1 LSLSARIA
9 IVLEVGLRERKKER
23 TRDRLV
29 AEALRLFSEQGY
41 EGTSIEEIAAA
52 ADVSPRTFFRYF
64 PTKADVVFADLPARL
79 EAIRAGLASDRFVHD
94 AVRDVVERSLEYLG
108 DPELLTTRNR
118 LVLETPPLRARL
130 LEFFAEVETMVMAAY
145 ARDRRDT
152 LSARLAAA
160 ITIGAAR
167 SALLTWT
174 AEGGDLQAIVRR
186 SFAATAPGVRGALRA
201 G

>member
-1 LSLSARIA
+1 MTAM
-9 IVLEVGLRERKKER
+9 VPWMGLRERKKER
-23 TRDRLV
+23 TRDLLV
-29 AEALRLFSEQGY
+29 AQALRLFSEQGY
-41 EGTSIEEIAAA
+41 EATRVEEIAAA

-79 EAIRAGLASDRFVHD
+79 EAVRAGLATDRFAHD

-108 DPELLTTRNR
+108 DPELLAMRNR
-118 LVLETPPLRARL
+118 LVLETTPLRARL

-145 ARDRRDT
+145 ARDRQDT

-160 ITIGAAR
+160 ITVGAAR

-174 AEGGDLQAIVRR
+174 AEGGDLEEIVRR
-186 SFAATAPGVRGALRA
+186 SFASTAPGVRRVLRA
-201 G
+201 

>member
-1 LSLSARIA
+1 MIA
-9 IVLEVGLRERKKER
+9 MVPWMGLRERKKER
-23 TRDRLV
+23 TRDLLV
-29 AEALRLFSEQGY
+29 AQALRLFSEQGY
-41 EGTSIEEIAAA
+41 EATRVEEIAAA

-79 EAIRAGLASDRFVHD
+79 EAVRAGLATDRFAHD

-108 DPELLTTRNR
+108 DPELLAMRNR
-118 LVLETPPLRARL
+118 LVLETTPLRARL

-145 ARDRRDT
+145 ARDRQDT

-160 ITIGAAR
+160 ITVGAAR

-174 AEGGDLQAIVRR
+174 AEGGDLEEIVRR
-186 SFAATAPGVRGALRA
+186 SFASTAPGVRRVLRA
-201 G
+201 